1 MQETQ
6 ENGHRRSQ
14 AEGDIKWEAGEATR
28 EDTKQEAGTDRGRAA
43 VREDTEQEAEMDGEA
58 MREDTK
64 QEAGMDGRRP
74 AL

>member
-14 AEGDIKWEAGEATR
+14 AEGDIKWEAGEAMR
-28 EDTKQEAGTDRGRAA
+28 EHTKQEAGTDGGRPS
-43 VREDTEQEAEMDGEA
+43 

-64 QEAGMDGRRP
+64 QEAGMDGGRP